1 MPIRILIDDD
11 HGLIRA
17 GLRALLED
25 VPDFSV
31 VGEAEDGLAVLRQAA
46 ELQPDI
52 VLMDINMPGISGI
65 EATRRLGEIFPKARV
80 LALTVHEEEGML
92 REMLRAGAYGYIIKR
107 AVESDLI
114 QAIRVVSQGYIYVY
128 PAMTSALVKDLSPHA
143 DQNPISSEA
152 LTPREKDVL
161 LLLVQGNTNR
171 QIAQKLNLSPRTI
184 EGHRSSLVSKLGISS
199 RVELMKYV
207 EEHGLKE

>member
-1 MPIRILIDDD
+1 MTIRILIADD

-25 VPDFSV
+25 VPEFSV
-31 VGEAEDGLAVLRQAA
+31 VGEARDGLAVLEQTAR
-46 ELQPDI
+46 LNPDV

-65 EATRRLGEIFPKARV
+65 EATRRLAEISPETRV

-92 REMLRAGAYGYIIKR
+92 REMLRAGAYGYILKR
-107 AVESDLI
+107 AVETDLI
-114 QAIRVVSQGYIYVY
+114 NAIQVVSSGYIYVY
-128 PAMTSALVKDLSPHA
+128 PSMTSALVKDLSPHA
-143 DQNPISSEA
+143 DTKPISSET

-161 LLLVQGNTNR
+161 LLLAQGNTNR

-207 EEHGLKE
+207 EEHELK

>member
-1 MPIRILIDDD
+1 MSIRILIADD

-31 VGEAEDGLAVLRQAA
+31 VGEARDGLAVLEQTAR
-46 ELQPDI
+46 LKPDI
-52 VLMDINMPGISGI
+52 VLMDINMPGLSGI
-65 EATRRLGEIFPKARV
+65 DATRRLADISPETRV

-107 AVESDLI
+107 AVETDLI
-114 QAIRVVSQGYIYVY
+114 NAIHVVSSGYIYVY
-128 PAMTSALVKDLSPHA
+128 PTMTGALVKDLSPHA
-143 DQNPISSEA
+143 DTKPISSES

-161 LLLVQGNTNR
+161 LLLAQGNTNR

-184 EGHRSSLVSKLGISS
+184 EGHRASLVSKLGISS

-207 EEHGLKE
+207 EEHGLK